1 MKRSILDIPSVEKNR
16 ILEMHKKSAKLITEQ
31 GDSFPYATTMIDNPD
46 YTTTTTTENKVV
58 EPVKPVGDVVN
69 VKDIFKGQETP
80 SLDTKDVENVDQKKL
95 DSEIITTPEIVNLS
109 RNYLGIPYLYG
120 SKGDKKPMSFDCSGF
135 IRFLLY
141 KTGVLSGV
149 DDYKI
154 LPRTASGIKS
164 SPNVIDIKEKNVKPG
179 DFVFF
184 KSGSKITHIG
194 LISNVDIENNK
205 LHMVHAS
212 SSQGVQDTEK
222 VYKEGFNKNS
232 YWGPKIAGYGRLA

>member
-1 MKRSILDIPSVEKNR
+1 MKKVFNKILQSEKNK
-16 ILEMHKKSAKLITEQ
+16 ILEMHKKHANLISEQ
-31 GDSFPYATTMIDNPD
+31 DSFIPYATSMLDNPD
-46 YTTTTTTENKVV
+46 YTTTTTTEKKTVDRGEV
-58 EPVKPVGDVVN
+58 IP
-69 VKDIFKGQETP
+69 VKDIFKGEEIP
-80 SLDTKDVENVDQKKL
+80 SLDTKDVGNVDQKKL

-109 RNYLGIPYLYG
+109 KNYLGIPYLYG

-149 DDYKI
+149 DDFKT

-164 SPNVIDIKEKNVKPG
+164 SPNVIEIKEKNVKPG

-184 KSGSKITHIG
+184 KSGSKISHIG

-232 YWGPKIAGYGRLA
+232 YWGPKIAGYGRVA